1 MGRLSREQLESFN
14 EQGYLLVEGLLDPAA
29 DLDPVIAEYHTVLD
43 ALADQLCRAGRISD
57 PCAHLDF
64 NERFLRICEESCD
77 VHKQYFDF
85 SLPKGDVQPDTPLW
99 VGPAVFNTL
108 RNPRLLDVVE
118 QFIGPEIY
126 SNPVQHVRLKPP
138 ERRAPLDPAS
148 GEIQLGITPWHQ
160 DNGVVTEDADD
171 TDMLTVWFP
180 LWDAPVESGC
190 LEVIPRS
197 HLAGLQ
203 RHCPSTGGPRIIE
216 EALQREAAIPQPMR
230 RGDVLFLTR
239 YTQHASLP
247 NLSDSVRWSFDLRY
261 NPVGQ
266 PTGREVFPGFVARSR
281 ANPAAELRDP
291 HAWAQLWYET
301 RARMAAPDYVD
312 ASYDRWDIN
321 HPSC

>member
-1 MGRLSREQLESFN
+1 
-14 EQGYLLVEGLLDPAA
+14 
-29 DLDPVIAEYHTVLD
+29 
-43 ALADQLCRAGRISD
+43 
-57 PCAHLDF
+57 
-64 NERFLRICEESCD
+64 
-77 VHKQYFDF
+77 
-85 SLPKGDVQPDTPLW
+85 
-99 VGPAVFNTL
+99 
-108 RNPRLLDVVE
+108 
-118 QFIGPEIY
+118 
-126 SNPVQHVRLKPP
+126 
-138 ERRAPLDPAS
+138 
-148 GEIQLGITPWHQ
+148 
-160 DNGVVTEDADD
+160 
-171 TDMLTVWFP
+171 
-180 LWDAPVESGC
+180 
-190 LEVIPRS
+190 
-197 HLAGLQ
+197 
-203 RHCPSTGGPRIIE
+203 
-216 EALQREAAIPQPMR
+216 MR